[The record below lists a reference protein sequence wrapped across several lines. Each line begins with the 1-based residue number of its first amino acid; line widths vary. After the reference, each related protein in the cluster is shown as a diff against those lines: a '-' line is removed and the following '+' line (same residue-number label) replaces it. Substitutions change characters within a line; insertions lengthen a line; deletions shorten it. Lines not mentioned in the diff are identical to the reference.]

1 MKMTTNDQ
9 TFLRKAAVLTTA
21 ERETQAALK
30 QEVHRLQVL
39 GQIKQAVLVDQSP
52 RRFAETAFAYFR
64 DIVSFDHASVV
75 LFDLEKGRGEILA
88 VMGVEQ
94 AGLSPGDTIPLD
106 ECFPNLDL
114 LRDPSKW
121 NSNLLQPQPFLLM
134 EKCLSNT
141 EFNSCLSLLLVSH
154 NEVIG
159 SLNIGSRQ
167 VKAFDET
174 AIRLAR
180 DVADSL
186 AVAIQKAMLFE
197 KTRLKAAELEAL
209 SKLSFRLRQ
218 AETWGAMVRIIRE
231 EAEQALNADISIIF
245 WYKNEVLHV
254 ISGGLD
260 NEKTIAW
267 KRADLP
273 QSPIWAILDSGQP
286 LFAGFPL
293 AELANIV
300 PVSYQLRSSVFLPLR
315 TGNRQLGNLCL
326 GFRDFQEFSTEEQRL
341 LSSIA
346 DIAGNALYRAY
357 VMETLEERVANRT
370 RQLVTLYNI
379 SKTINQTLDLP
390 KMLEQSMTFLQQA
403 SNADVFIHL
412 YDDNNQ
418 GVIFRG
424 PERLLDVQEEEIE
437 PLVEAVAQSGDLI
450 QTKIQKTNPTLS
462 SLEASLYYLGFP
474 LKGRYHLLGVLS
486 LLTTQHDRLGE
497 DDLSLFSG
505 VADHIS
511 IALENAKLRK
521 QAEAALVIEERQR
534 MARELHDSISQLLYS
549 QLLFAEASQRA
560 WELKE
565 MDMLPRY
572 LNRLNEVAEQAFK
585 EMRLLIYSL
594 RPQMLES
601 EGLVGAL
608 QHRLHTVEKRTGLD
622 VNLEACEG
630 LKLPAPME
638 DALFR
643 IAQEALNN
651 VLKHAAATAV
661 TVQLQRKD
669 GMVSLTVSDNGRGF
683 IHAEAIE
690 GIGLSSMQERARQ
703 LGGTLI
709 IASQPQQG
717 TTISALVPYTTDE
730 KKKEEGEKWTLK
742 SAF

>member
-64 DIVSFDHASVV
+64 DIVSFDHASVI

-273 QSPIWAILDSGQP
+273 QSPIWTILDSGQP

-474 LKGRYHLLGVLS
+474 LRGRYHLLGVLS

-601 EGLVGAL
+601 VGLVGAL